1 MTATPFLKMHGLGN
15 DFVVL
20 DARTSP
26 LSLSADQVRAIAH
39 RRTGIGCDSLIVL
52 EPSQSA
58 DVFMRTFNAD
68 GGEVEICGNAAR
80 CVATLINADPGSN
93 DLSAN
98 LTIDTRAGVL
108 RARDAGDGLVS
119 LDIGIA
125 CTDWQQIPLAREMD
139 TLHIDYDV
147 RTPSGAR
154 LHDPVGVNVG
164 NPHVVF
170 FVAADAIEGFDLE
183 SVGPSIECDA
193 LFPERINVSLA
204 AVVGNDALRLRVWE
218 RGVGI
223 TAACGTA
230 ACAAAIAAHR
240 RDLCGRS
247 VTVALNGGQLAIEWR
262 EDNHVVMT
270 GPVATSFIGDFDPD
284 ALVAVAA

>member
-26 LSLSADQVRAIAH
+26 LILSGDQVRAIAH

-52 EPSQSA
+52 EPSDSA

-80 CVATLINADPGSN
+80 CVASLINTDAN
-93 DLSAN
+93 AAHSAE
-98 LTIDTRAGVL
+98 LTIDTQAGVL
-108 RARDAGDGLVS
+108 RARDADSGLVS
-119 LDIGIA
+119 VDIGIA
-125 CTDWQQIPLAREMD
+125 RTGWQQIPVAREMD
-139 TLHIDYDV
+139 TLHLDYSV
-147 RTPSGAR
+147 RAPTGER
-154 LHDPVGVNVG
+154 LDDPVAVNVG

-170 FVAADAIEGFDLE
+170 FMAADAIEGFDLE
-183 SVGPSIECDA
+183 GVGPTIECDA
-193 LFPERINVSLA
+193 LFPERINVSIA
-204 AVVGNDALRLRVWE
+204 AVIGNDTLRLRVWE

-240 RDLCGRS
+240 RNLCGRS
-247 VTVALNGGQLAIEWR
+247 VSVELNGGRLAIDWR

-270 GPVATSFIGDFDPD
+270 GPVATSFRGDLDPD
-284 ALVAVAA
+284 ALAAVAA